1 MEVEKDM
8 VRLVMV
14 EVELFKTTVPKPLAM
29 EPDERAPV
37 EVREEETTAEPREVP
52 ERTGVPL
59 MEYHWPLPM
68 FTEPVKLPP
77 PAVVVP
83 VPTPRPPVR

>member
-1 MEVEKDM
+1 MEVELIM

-14 EVELFKTTVPKPLAM
+14 EVELLRTIVPKPEAR
-29 EPDERAPV
+29 EPEVRAPV
-37 EVREEETTAEPREVP
+37 EVREEETTAEPRAVP